1 MNKKHAD
8 DLIWKISECEC
19 ELQQMTKQKEDCD
32 VELNALD
39 ESLKKLYEF
48 RTELSSI
55 TTEKIKVETE

>member
-19 ELQQMTKQKEDCD
+19 ELQQMTKQKEDYD